1 MSGEGRKME
10 DEVEEEEGGGGGEG
24 WKKEHEVEE
33 EERHGGRAMDRQM
46 DGQNNLEI
54 IFLTHSMSKKA
65 VNF

>member
-1 MSGEGRKME
+1 M
-10 DEVEEEEGGGGGEG
+10 EEEEKEGKGVGGGEG

-54 IFLTHSMSKKA
+54 IFALLACLKKL
-65 VNF
+65 